1 MNKNLKIIIGILF
14 YPYGLYL
21 IYLWYKE
28 NKKLKEIN
36 HSVRTESTSTVK
48 EEQIVNK
55 PSSEKLKDK
64 EQVVEEVRTESSS
77 TVQEELLEKK
87 KMLELEKKQ
96 KEENEIKWKKQ
107 RIERENRE
115 KIERENKELSEKEKT
130 QTEKK
135 KQKSKEKYLKFIKE
149 LDEDGNGIIDV
160 VQSDDF
166 SNILKKNQEKI
177 IEINREYIKQFVQV
191 SSFLNTKRK
200 SLQSVF
206 ENLLKTVNEGGTYT
220 SLYETIDFNSYS
232 NNLVTLVKEVKKITG
247 LGLTESKQIVEDYFR
262 GEGELNKKNKY
273 FKSIDEESVNR
284 YFEILKED
292 IHLFNILLLFS
303 LNMVESLVKNDMI
316 SFYEIYEKFDQM
328 NMFDSKHEKD
338 IKEQLKN
345 INNNIENVMSEIK
358 IMGKQIISSL
368 GDLNSSLDELIYS
381 TQESNERIVEGLESV
396 NSSIDVNNLI
406 SSIQTYQL
414 YKINKNTRGLRE

>member
-21 IYLWYKE
+21 LYMWYKE
-28 NKKLKEIN
+28 NKKQNETN

-48 EEQIVNK
+48 EEQIVNQ
-55 PSSEKLKDK
+55 PSSEKLKDE
-64 EQVVEEVRTESSS
+64 EQVVEEIRIESSS
-77 TVQEELLEKK
+77 IVQEELLEKK
-87 KMLELEKKQ
+87 EILELEKKQ

-130 QTEKK
+130 QTEKE

-191 SSFLNTKRK
+191 SSYLNTKRK

-220 SLYETIDFNSYS
+220 SLYESIDFTSYS
-232 NNLVTLVKEVKKITG
+232 NNLVTLVKEVKKVTG
-247 LGLTESKQIVEDYFR
+247 LGLTESKQIVEDT
-262 GEGELNKKNKY
+262 
-273 FKSIDEESVNR
+273 
-284 YFEILKED
+284 
-292 IHLFNILLLFS
+292 
-303 LNMVESLVKNDMI
+303 
-316 SFYEIYEKFDQM
+316 SF
-328 NMFDSKHEKD
+328 
-338 IKEQLKN
+338 
-345 INNNIENVMSEIK
+345 
-358 IMGKQIISSL
+358 
-368 GDLNSSLDELIYS
+368 
-381 TQESNERIVEGLESV
+381 
-396 NSSIDVNNLI
+396 
-406 SSIQTYQL
+406 
-414 YKINKNTRGLRE
+414 